1 MRRKRR
7 SKSIVSLRIVSS
19 LLLFIILIL
28 GLIWYPPVISFPFKY
43 LGYWGFIICLFLFI
57 PKLYWLLLWSF
68 PLSILFDI
76 AGDLGFWLKGK
87 VGSDIPF
94 ILFVVL
100 PIVFFVVKKLNISQI
115 DIKKVTS
122 SKVKEANIPRFN
134 IEERIQVKA
143 KDSKVKKSDRK
154 TESTAID
161 APNTSFKMP
170 PFSLLN
176 EPTKRQKNEDIGHN
190 AELLEATLESFGV
203 SAKVVN
209 AVVGP
214 TVTRYEL
221 SLATGVKVSSITKLS
236 NDIALAL
243 AAPQIRIESPIPGK
257 SLLGIEV
264 PNKKITLVTIR
275 EIIESEEFVNNKS
288 RLTLGI
294 GKDIAGNIIADSL
307 EEMPHLLIGGTT
319 GSGKS
324 VCLNALIMSLLY
336 KSDPSILRITMID
349 PKRVELTQYEDL
361 PHLWAPI
368 ITEPEL
374 SVKLLRRLT
383 REMDNRYELFRKEG
397 VRNIQGYNQKHKDS
411 PLYYIVVI
419 VDELADLMMVAPK
432 EIEKLICRLAQMARA
447 TGIHLIIATQRPS
460 VDVITG
466 LIKANFPSRIAFAVS
481 SQADS
486 RVILDIGGAEKLLG
500 KGDMLYSPIW
510 AMKPIRVQGAYV
522 SDDEIERVL
531 SFWKAQG
538 TPNYVVTQEELEEED
553 MILGGGGSSDSDDEY
568 LEEAKRILKQRGTI
582 STSLLQRTFRIGYGR
597 AARIIDLLEAEG
609 YVERGEDG
617 RVRVVR
623 RD

>member
-1 MRRKRR
+1 MRKKRR
-7 SKSIVSLRIVSS
+7 YKSGRYFVIIVSLLLLS
-19 LLLFIILIL
+19 LLVIGFLWNPPILS
-28 GLIWYPPVISFPFKY
+28 YPSQY
-43 LGYWGFIICLFLFI
+43 LGYWGFTLVLFLLI
-57 PKLYWLLLWSF
+57 PKLYWVSLWSL
-68 PLSILFDI
+68 PLSILFDW
-76 AGDLGFWLKGK
+76 AGSLGRYLRGLVRF
-87 VGSDIPF
+87 DFIF
-94 ILFVVL
+94 ILLFSL
-100 PIVFFVVKKLNISQI
+100 PIVLWVVRRSMSLSEDVNVKRSSRKKEPNIPKFTI
-115 DIKKVTS
+115 VEEVTEEKKV
-122 SKVKEANIPRFN
+122 P
-134 IEERIQVKA
+134 
-143 KDSKVKKSDRK
+143 KVKKEPKKS
-154 TESTAID
+154 ESVPVDT
-161 APNTSFKMP
+161 PNPSFKMP

-176 EPTKRQKNEDIGHN
+176 EPPKKQKNEEIGHN
-190 AELLEATLESFGV
+190 AELLESTLESFGV

-221 SLATGVKVSSITKLS
+221 SLATGVKVNSIMKLS

-275 EIIESEEFVNNKS
+275 EIIESEEFIEKKS

-307 EEMPHLLIGGTT
+307 EDMPHLLIGGTT

-324 VCLNALIMSLLY
+324 VCLNTLVVSLLY
-336 KSDPSILRITMID
+336 KSDPSILRIAMVD

-383 REMDNRYELFRKEG
+383 KEMDHRYELFRQEG
-397 VRNIQGYNQKHKDS
+397 VRNIQGYNSKKKDS

-510 AMKPIRVQGAYV
+510 AMKPVRVQGAYV
-522 SDDEIERVL
+522 SDEEIEKVL
-531 SFWKAQG
+531 NFWKAQG
-538 TPNYVVTQEELEEED
+538 KPNYAVTQEELESED
-553 MILGGGGSSDSDDEY
+553 IIFSSDLEGNDEY
-568 LEEAKRILKQRGTI
+568 LEEAKRILRQKGTI
-582 STSLLQRTFRIGYGR
+582 STSLLQRMLRIGYGR

-623 RD
+623 VD

>member
-1 MRRKRR
+1 MRRKRA
-7 SKSIVSLRIVSS
+7 KKVPFRIIIS
-19 LLLFIILIL
+19 LLLLVIILVGLLWNPPIL
-28 GLIWYPPVISFPFKY
+28 SYPFKY
-43 LGYWGFIICLFLFI
+43 LGYWGFFIVLFLLI
-57 PKLYWLLLWSF
+57 PKLYWVLLWAF
-68 PLSILFDI
+68 PICILFNI
-76 AGDLGFWLKGK
+76 SGELGFSLKK
-87 VGSDIPF
+87 IVSSDIPF
-94 ILFVVL
+94 ALLSALPLALF
-100 PIVFFVVKKLNISQI
+100 IAKRLNIPQREAERNISTKP
-115 DIKKVTS
+115 KKEVS
-122 SKVKEANIPRFN
+122 LPKFN
-134 IEERIQVKA
+134 IGDNQKA
-143 KDSKVKKSDRK
+143 KEKASKHKKEEKKIGVIS
-154 TESTAID
+154 ID

-176 EPTKRQKNEDIGHN
+176 EPLKKQKNDDIGHN

-275 EIIESEEFVNNKS
+275 EIIESEEFINNKS

-336 KSDPSILRITMID
+336 KSDPSILRISMID

-368 ITEPEL
+368 ITEPDL

-383 REMDNRYELFRKEG
+383 KEMDNRYEIFRKEG

-432 EIEKLICRLAQMARA
+432 EIERLICRLAQMARA

-500 KGDMLYSPIW
+500 KGDMLYAPIW

-522 SDDEIERVL
+522 SDEEIERVL
-531 SFWKAQG
+531 NFWKAQG
-538 TPNYVVTQEELEEED
+538 EPNYAVTQEELEED
-553 MILGGGGSSDSDDEY
+553 DVAFDGSGDGGDEY
-568 LEEAKRILKQRGTI
+568 LEEAKRILRQKGTI
-582 STSLLQRTFRIGYGR
+582 STSLLQRMLRIGYGR

>member
-1 MRRKRR
+1 MRKKRK
-7 SKSIVSLRIVSS
+7 SKGVASSRITFSI
-19 LLLFIILIL
+19 LLFIILLL
-28 GLIWYPPVISFPFKY
+28 GLFWNPPLLSYPFKY
-43 LGYWGFIICLFLFI
+43 LGYWGFVLCLFLLI
-57 PKLYWLLLWSF
+57 PRLYWFLLWSF
-68 PLSILFDI
+68 PLAVLFNI
-76 AGDLGFWLKGK
+76 AGDLGFYLKGI
-87 VGSDIPF
+87 VRSDIPF
-94 ILFVVL
+94 VLLVVL
-100 PIVFFVVKKLNISQI
+100 PVVFLIVKKLNILQR
-115 DIKKVTS
+115 KTVS
-122 SKVKEANIPRFN
+122 SKVKKEINIPRFD
-134 IEERIQVKA
+134 IDEKKQVRG
-143 KDSKVKKSDRK
+143 KDSKSKKGERK
-154 TESTAID
+154 PGSVAID
-161 APNTSFKMP
+161 TPNTSFKMP

-176 EPTKRQKNEDIGHN
+176 EPPKRQKNEDIGHN

-336 KSDPSILRITMID
+336 KSDPSILRITMVD

-383 REMDNRYELFRKEG
+383 REMDNRYEIFRKEG
-397 VRNIQGYNQKHKDS
+397 VRNIQGYNQKYKDS

-531 SFWKAQG
+531 NFWKAQG
-538 TPNYVVTQEELEEED
+538 IPNYVVTHEELEEED
-553 MILGGGGSSDSDDEY
+553 MILGGGGGSDSDDEY

>member
-1 MRRKRR
+1 MRKKRT
-7 SKSIVSLRIVSS
+7 KRIFFRILIS
-19 LLLFIILIL
+19 LLLFVILL
-28 GLIWYPPVISFPFKY
+28 TGLVWNPPVLSYPFKY
-43 LGYWGFIICLFLFI
+43 LGYWGFILGLFI
-57 PKLYWLLLWSF
+57 LIPRFYWILLWAL
-68 PLSILFDI
+68 PLCILFNI
-76 AGDLGFWLKGK
+76 AGDFGSYLERL

-94 ILFVVL
+94 AIISAL
-100 PIVFFVVKKLNISQI
+100 PPALWIAKKITIPQRKRSKGSSSSKTREASLPNFNIGDKLEEKERKPKVNKEKKLE
-115 DIKKVTS
+115 V
-122 SKVKEANIPRFN
+122 
-134 IEERIQVKA
+134 
-143 KDSKVKKSDRK
+143 DSII
-154 TESTAID
+154 T
-161 APNTSFKMP
+161 PNTSFKMP

-176 EPTKRQKNEDIGHN
+176 EPPKKQKNEDIGHN
-190 AELLEATLESFGV
+190 AELLEATLDSFGV

-275 EIIESEEFVNNKS
+275 EVIESEEFINNKS

-324 VCLNALIMSLLY
+324 VCLNSLIVSLLY

-349 PKRVELTQYEDL
+349 PKRVELTQYEGL

-383 REMDNRYELFRKEG
+383 REMDNRYEIFRKEG
-397 VRNIQGYNQKHKDS
+397 VRNIQSYNQKHKDS
-411 PLYYIVVI
+411 PLHYIVVI

-510 AMKPIRVQGAYV
+510 AMKPVRVQGAYV
-522 SDDEIERVL
+522 SDEEIERVL
-531 SFWKAQG
+531 KFWKEQG
-538 TPNYVVTQEELEEED
+538 SPNYVVTQEELEEED
-553 MILGGGGSSDSDDEY
+553 EIAFGSSGDGDDEF

-582 STSLLQRTFRIGYGR
+582 STSLLQRILRIGYGR

>member
-1 MRRKRR
+1 MRRKKAKR
-7 SKSIVSLRIVSS
+7 VFFRIIIS
-19 LLLFIILIL
+19 LLLLAIILI
-28 GLIWYPPVISFPFKY
+28 GLLWNPPILSYPFKY
-43 LGYWGFIICLFLFI
+43 LGYWGFFLVLFLLI
-57 PKLYWLLLWSF
+57 PKLYWVLFWAF
-68 PLSILFDI
+68 PICILFNI
-76 AGDLGFWLKGK
+76 GGDLGFYLKK
-87 VGSDIPF
+87 IVSSDIPF
-94 ILFVVL
+94 ALLSALPVVL
-100 PIVFFVVKKLNISQI
+100 FITKRISIPQKEARENTYTSPKKEVSLPKFNIDDNQIVKEKVSKHKKEEKKL
-115 DIKKVTS
+115 DVTS
-122 SKVKEANIPRFN
+122 
-134 IEERIQVKA
+134 IE
-143 KDSKVKKSDRK
+143 
-154 TESTAID
+154 

-176 EPTKRQKNEDIGHN
+176 EPLRKQKNDDIGHN
-190 AELLEATLESFGV
+190 AELLETTLESFGV

-275 EIIESEEFVNNKS
+275 EIIESEEFINNKS

-336 KSDPSILRITMID
+336 KSDPSILRISMID

-368 ITEPEL
+368 ITESDL

-383 REMDNRYELFRKEG
+383 KEMDNRYEIFRKEG

-432 EIEKLICRLAQMARA
+432 EIERLICRLAQMARA

-486 RVILDIGGAEKLLG
+486 RVILDISGAEKLLG
-500 KGDMLYSPIW
+500 KGDMLYAPIW

-522 SDDEIERVL
+522 SDEEIERVL

-538 TPNYVVTQEELEEED
+538 EPNYIVTQE
-553 MILGGGGSSDSDDEY
+553 
-568 LEEAKRILKQRGTI
+568 
-582 STSLLQRTFRIGYGR
+582 
-597 AARIIDLLEAEG
+597 
-609 YVERGEDG
+609 
-617 RVRVVR
+617 
-623 RD
+623 

>member
-1 MRRKRR
+1 MRRKKTKR
-7 SKSIVSLRIVSS
+7 IPFRIVTS
-19 LLLFIILIL
+19 LLLLVIILI
-28 GLIWYPPVISFPFKY
+28 GLLWNPPILSYPFKY
-43 LGYWGFIICLFLFI
+43 LGYWGFSLVLFLLI
-57 PKLYWLLLWSF
+57 PKLYWVLLWTF
-68 PLSILFDI
+68 PICILFNI
-76 AGDLGFWLKGK
+76 GGELGLHLKK
-87 VGSDIPF
+87 MVGSDIPF
-94 ILFVVL
+94 ALLSALSIALFIAKRV
-100 PIVFFVVKKLNISQI
+100 NISQKDAKETI
-115 DIKKVTS
+115 SNKPREVSIRKFSIGDRQETRERVSKRKK
-122 SKVKEANIPRFN
+122 
-134 IEERIQVKA
+134 EEKNLEVV
-143 KDSKVKKSDRK
+143 S
-154 TESTAID
+154 ID
-161 APNTSFKMP
+161 ASNTSFKMP

-176 EPTKRQKNEDIGHN
+176 EPPKKQKNDDIGHN

-275 EIIESEEFVNNKS
+275 EIIESEEFINNKS

-336 KSDPSILRITMID
+336 KSDPSTLRISMID

-368 ITEPEL
+368 ITEPDL

-383 REMDNRYELFRKEG
+383 KEMDNRYEIFRKEG

-432 EIEKLICRLAQMARA
+432 EIERLICRLAQMARA

-500 KGDMLYSPIW
+500 KGDMLYAPIW

-522 SDDEIERVL
+522 SDEEIERVL
-531 SFWKAQG
+531 NFWKAQG
-538 TPNYVVTQEELEEED
+538 EPNYVVTQEELEEED
-553 MILGGGGSSDSDDEY
+553 EMAFGSGGDGGDEY
-568 LEEAKRILKQRGTI
+568 LEEAKRILRQKGTI
-582 STSLLQRTFRIGYGR
+582 STSLLQRMLRIGYGR

>member
-1 MRRKRR
+1 MRKKRR
-7 SKSIVSLRIVSS
+7 YKSGRYFVIIVSLLLLS
-19 LLLFIILIL
+19 LLVIGFLWNPPILS
-28 GLIWYPPVISFPFKY
+28 YPSQY
-43 LGYWGFIICLFLFI
+43 LGYWGFTLVLFLLI
-57 PKLYWLLLWSF
+57 PKLYWVSLWSL
-68 PLSILFDI
+68 PLSILFDW
-76 AGDLGFWLKGK
+76 AGSLGRYLRGLVRF
-87 VGSDIPF
+87 DFIF
-94 ILFVVL
+94 ILLFAL
-100 PIVFFVVKKLNISQI
+100 PIVLWVVRRSMPLSEEVNVKRSSRKKEPNIPKFTI
-115 DIKKVTS
+115 VEEVTEEKKVL
-122 SKVKEANIPRFN
+122 
-134 IEERIQVKA
+134 
-143 KDSKVKKSDRK
+143 KVKKEPKKS
-154 TESTAID
+154 ESVPVDT
-161 APNTSFKMP
+161 PNPSFKMP

-176 EPTKRQKNEDIGHN
+176 EPPKKQKNEEIGHN
-190 AELLEATLESFGV
+190 AELLESTLESFGV

-221 SLATGVKVSSITKLS
+221 SLATGVKVNSIMKLS

-275 EIIESEEFVNNKS
+275 EIIESEEFIEKKS

-307 EEMPHLLIGGTT
+307 EDMPHLLIGGTT

-324 VCLNALIMSLLY
+324 VCLNTLVVSLLY
-336 KSDPSILRITMID
+336 KSDPSILRIAMVD

-383 REMDNRYELFRKEG
+383 KEMDHRYELFRQEG
-397 VRNIQGYNQKHKDS
+397 VRNIQGYNSKKKDS

-510 AMKPIRVQGAYV
+510 AMKPVRVQGAYV
-522 SDDEIERVL
+522 SDEEIEKVL
-531 SFWKAQG
+531 NFWKAQG
-538 TPNYVVTQEELEEED
+538 KPNYAVTQEELESED
-553 MILGGGGSSDSDDEY
+553 IIFSSDLEGNDEY
-568 LEEAKRILKQRGTI
+568 LEEAKRILRQKGTI
-582 STSLLQRTFRIGYGR
+582 STSLLQRMLRIGYGR

-623 RD
+623 VD

>member
-1 MRRKRR
+1 MRKKRR
-7 SKSIVSLRIVSS
+7 YKSGRYFVIIVSLLLLS
-19 LLLFIILIL
+19 LLVIGFLWNPPILS
-28 GLIWYPPVISFPFKY
+28 YPSQY
-43 LGYWGFIICLFLFI
+43 LGYWGFTLVLFLLI
-57 PKLYWLLLWSF
+57 PKLYWVSLWSL
-68 PLSILFDI
+68 PLSILFDW
-76 AGDLGFWLKGK
+76 AGSLGRYLRGLVRF
-87 VGSDIPF
+87 DFIF
-94 ILFVVL
+94 ILLFSL
-100 PIVFFVVKKLNISQI
+100 PIVLWVVRRSMSLSEDVNVKRSSRKKEPNIPKFTI
-115 DIKKVTS
+115 VEEVTEEKKVL
-122 SKVKEANIPRFN
+122 
-134 IEERIQVKA
+134 
-143 KDSKVKKSDRK
+143 KVKKEPKKS
-154 TESTAID
+154 ESVPVDT
-161 APNTSFKMP
+161 PNPSFKMP

-176 EPTKRQKNEDIGHN
+176 EPPKKQKNEEIGHN
-190 AELLEATLESFGV
+190 AELLESTLESFGV

-221 SLATGVKVSSITKLS
+221 SLATGVKVNSIMKLS

-275 EIIESEEFVNNKS
+275 EIIESEEFIEKKS

-307 EEMPHLLIGGTT
+307 EDMPHLLIGGTT

-324 VCLNALIMSLLY
+324 VCLNTLVVSLLY
-336 KSDPSILRITMID
+336 KSDPSILRIAMVD

-383 REMDNRYELFRKEG
+383 KEMDHRYELFRQEG
-397 VRNIQGYNQKHKDS
+397 VRNIQGYNSKKKDS

-510 AMKPIRVQGAYV
+510 AMKPVRVQGAYV
-522 SDDEIERVL
+522 SDEEIEKVL
-531 SFWKAQG
+531 NFWKAQG
-538 TPNYVVTQEELEEED
+538 KPNYAVTQEELESED
-553 MILGGGGSSDSDDEY
+553 IIFSSDLEGNDEY
-568 LEEAKRILKQRGTI
+568 LEEAKRILRQKGTI
-582 STSLLQRTFRIGYGR
+582 STSLLQRMLRIGYGR

-623 RD
+623 VD

>member
-1 MRRKRR
+1 MKRKRY
-7 SKSIVSLRIVSS
+7 KSGRYFIIVTS
-19 LLLFIILIL
+19 LLLLIL
-28 GLIWYPPVISFPFKY
+28 LIVGFLWNPPILSYPFQY
-43 LGYWGFIICLFLFI
+43 LGYWGFTLVLFLFV
-57 PKLYWLLLWSF
+57 PRLYWIPLWSL
-68 PLSILFDI
+68 PLSTLFGW
-76 AGDLGFWLKGK
+76 AGGLGGYLRNLVRF
-87 VGSDIPF
+87 DFAF
-94 ILFVVL
+94 ILLFAL
-100 PIVFFVVKKLNISQI
+100 PIVSWVIRKSMTLSEELEVNRTPEQ
-115 DIKKVTS
+115 
-122 SKVKEANIPRFN
+122 KEPSIPRFT
-134 IEERIQVKA
+134 IVEGIT
-143 KDSKVKKSDRK
+143 KDREVSKPKRESKKS
-154 TESTAID
+154 ETASID
-161 APNTSFKMP
+161 TQNSSFKMP

-176 EPTKRQKNEDIGHN
+176 EPPKKQKNEEIGHN

-221 SLATGVKVSSITKLS
+221 SLATGVKVSSIMKLS

-257 SLLGIEV
+257 SLVGIEV

-275 EIIESEEFVNNKS
+275 EIIESEEFIEKKS

-307 EEMPHLLIGGTT
+307 EDMPHLLIGGTT

-324 VCLNALIMSLLY
+324 VCLNSLVISLLY
-336 KSDPSILRITMID
+336 KSDPSILRIAMID
-349 PKRVELTQYEDL
+349 PKRVELTQYEAL

-383 REMDNRYELFRKEG
+383 REMDRRYELFRQEG
-397 VRNIQGYNQKHKDS
+397 VRNIQGYNSKKKDS

-486 RVILDIGGAEKLLG
+486 RVILDIGGAERLLG

-522 SDDEIERVL
+522 SDEEIERVL
-531 SFWKAQG
+531 NFWKEQG
-538 TPNYVVTQEELEEED
+538 TPNYVITQEELESED
-553 MILGGGGSSDSDDEY
+553 IVFSGDLESNDEY
-568 LEEAKRILKQRGTI
+568 LEEAKKILRQKGTI
-582 STSLLQRTFRIGYGR
+582 STSLLQRMLRIGYGR

-617 RVRVVR
+617 RVRVIRV
-623 RD
+623 D

>member
-1 MRRKRR
+1 MKKKKKN
-7 SKSIVSLRIVSS
+7 KSGRYFVVIFS
-19 LLLFIILIL
+19 LLLLIL
-28 GLIWYPPVISFPFKY
+28 
-43 LGYWGFIICLFLFI
+43 
-57 PKLYWLLLWSF
+57 
-68 PLSILFDI
+68 LSIGFLWQSPILSYPFEY
-76 AGDLGFWLKGK
+76 LGFWGFTLVLFLLIPRLYWVSLWSLPIFTLFNWTGNLGAYLKNL
-87 VGSDIPF
+87 VRYEVIF
-94 ILFVVL
+94 VILSAL
-100 PIVFFVVKKLNISQI
+100 PIVIWIIRRYPILSEEEELKRDYKRKEPSISKFTIVERKEEKKELKPKRES
-115 DIKKVTS
+115 KKVDLAS
-122 SKVKEANIPRFN
+122 
-134 IEERIQVKA
+134 
-143 KDSKVKKSDRK
+143 
-154 TESTAID
+154 ID
-161 APNTSFKMP
+161 TPNPSFKMP

-176 EPTKRQKNEDIGHN
+176 EPPKKQKNEEIGHN

-221 SLATGVKVSSITKLS
+221 ALATGVKVNSITKLS

-275 EIIESEEFVNNKS
+275 EIIESEEFVEKKS

-307 EEMPHLLIGGTT
+307 EDMPHLLIGGTT

-336 KSDPSILRITMID
+336 KSDPSSLRISMID
-349 PKRVELTQYEDL
+349 PKRVELTQYEDI

-383 REMDNRYELFRKEG
+383 KEMDRRYELFRQEG
-397 VRNIQGYNQKHKDS
+397 VRNIQGYNLKKKDS

-432 EIEKLICRLAQMARA
+432 EIERLICRLAQMARA

-500 KGDMLYSPIW
+500 RGDMLYSPIW

-522 SDDEIERVL
+522 SDEEIERVL
-531 SFWKAQG
+531 NFWKSQG
-538 TPNYVVTQEELEEED
+538 TPTYAVTQDELESED
-553 MILGGGGSSDSDDEY
+553 IIFSSDVESNDEY
-568 LEEAKRILKQRGTI
+568 LEEAKRILKQKGTI
-582 STSLLQRTFRIGYGR
+582 STSLLQRMLRIGYGR

-623 RD
+623 ID

>member
-1 MRRKRR
+1 MKKKRKN
-7 SKSIVSLRIVSS
+7 KSIRYFTIILS
-19 LLLFIILIL
+19 LLLLIL
-28 GLIWYPPVISFPFKY
+28 LIMGFLWNPPILSYPSQY
-43 LGYWGFIICLFLFI
+43 LGYWGFTLVFILFI
-57 PKLYWLLLWSF
+57 PKLYWVSRWSL
-68 PLSILFDI
+68 PL
-76 AGDLGFWLKGK
+76 
-87 VGSDIPF
+87 F
-94 ILFVVL
+94 ILFNWAGVLGTYLKTLIRFDFILILLFAL
-100 PIVFFVVKKLNISQI
+100 PIVIWVIKKSLVLSEEVEVKKNRRQKKPGIPEFTIPEKI
-115 DIKKVTS
+115 DNEKKEPRIKKGL
-122 SKVKEANIPRFN
+122 
-134 IEERIQVKA
+134 Q
-143 KDSKVKKSDRK
+143 KS
-154 TESTAID
+154 ELASID
-161 APNTSFKMP
+161 APNPSFKMP

-176 EPTKRQKNEDIGHN
+176 ETPKKQKNEELGHN
-190 AELLEATLESFGV
+190 SELLESTLESFGV
-203 SAKVVN
+203 SARVVN
-209 AVVGP
+209 TVVGP

-221 SLATGVKVSSITKLS
+221 SLATGVKVNSIMKLS

-275 EIIESEEFVNNKS
+275 EIIESEEFVEKKS

-307 EEMPHLLIGGTT
+307 EDMPHLLIGGTT

-324 VCLNALIMSLLY
+324 VCLNALVISLLY
-336 KSDPSILRITMID
+336 KSDPSMLRITMID
-349 PKRVELTQYEDL
+349 PKRVELTQYEDI

-368 ITEPEL
+368 ITEPEM

-383 REMDNRYELFRKEG
+383 REMDRRYELFRQEG
-397 VRNIQGYNQKHKDS
+397 VRNIQGYNLKKKDS

-432 EIEKLICRLAQMARA
+432 EIERLICRLAQMARA

-510 AMKPIRVQGAYV
+510 AMRPVRVQGAYV
-522 SDDEIERVL
+522 SDEEIEKVL
-531 SFWKAQG
+531 NFWKLQG
-538 TPNYVVTQEELEEED
+538 TPNYAVTQEELESED
-553 MILGGGGSSDSDDEY
+553 IISSSDSESNDEY
-568 LEEAKRILKQRGTI
+568 LEEAKKILKQKGSI
-582 STSLLQRTFRIGYGR
+582 STSLLQRMLRIGYGR

-623 RD
+623 LD

>member
-1 MRRKRR
+1 MRKKRR
-7 SKSIVSLRIVSS
+7 SKSITSFRIIFSI
-19 LLLFIILIL
+19 LLFIILAL
-28 GLIWYPPVISFPFKY
+28 GFIWSLPIISLPFKY
-43 LGYWGFIICLFLFI
+43 LGYWGFVLCLFMLI

-68 PLSILFDI
+68 PLAILFSW
-76 AGDLGFWLKGK
+76 AGSLGFWLKEK

-94 ILFVVL
+94 VLFVIL
-100 PIVFFVVKKLNISQI
+100 PIVLLVIKNLNISKREIRKTVSSKNKEISISKFNINEKVQ
-115 DIKKVTS
+115 IKKE
-122 SKVKEANIPRFN
+122 SKSR
-134 IEERIQVKA
+134 
-143 KDSKVKKSDRK
+143 KDERK
-154 TESTAID
+154 TESIVID

-170 PFSLLN
+170 PFALLN
-176 EPTKRQKNEDIGHN
+176 EPSRRQKNEDIGHN
-190 AELLEATLESFGV
+190 AELLETTLESFGV

-397 VRNIQGYNQKHKDS
+397 VRNIQSYNQKYKDS

-531 SFWKAQG
+531 NFWKAQG

-553 MILGGGGSSDSDDEY
+553 MILGGGGGSDSDDEY

>member
-1 MRRKRR
+1 MKKKRKN
-7 SKSIVSLRIVSS
+7 KSIRYFTIILS
-19 LLLFIILIL
+19 LLLLIL
-28 GLIWYPPVISFPFKY
+28 LTMGFLWNPPILSYPSQY
-43 LGYWGFIICLFLFI
+43 LGYWGFTLVFILFI
-57 PKLYWLLLWSF
+57 PKLYWVSLWSL
-68 PLSILFDI
+68 PL
-76 AGDLGFWLKGK
+76 
-87 VGSDIPF
+87 F
-94 ILFVVL
+94 ILFNWAGVLGTYLKTLIRFDFILILLFAL
-100 PIVFFVVKKLNISQI
+100 PIVIWVIKKSLVLSEEVEVKKNRRQKKPGIPEFTIPEKI
-115 DIKKVTS
+115 DNEKK
-122 SKVKEANIPRFN
+122 EPR
-134 IEERIQVKA
+134 IRKGPQ
-143 KDSKVKKSDRK
+143 K
-154 TESTAID
+154 TELVSID
-161 APNTSFKMP
+161 APNPSFKMP

-176 EPTKRQKNEDIGHN
+176 ETPKKQKSEELGHN
-190 AELLEATLESFGV
+190 SELLESTLESFGV
-203 SAKVVN
+203 SARVVN
-209 AVVGP
+209 TVVGP

-221 SLATGVKVSSITKLS
+221 SLATGVKVNSIMKLS

-275 EIIESEEFVNNKS
+275 EIIESEEFVEKKS

-307 EEMPHLLIGGTT
+307 EDMPHLLIGGTT

-324 VCLNALIMSLLY
+324 VCLNALVISLLY
-336 KSDPSILRITMID
+336 KSDPSMLRITMID
-349 PKRVELTQYEDL
+349 PKRVELTQYEDI

-368 ITEPEL
+368 ITEPEM

-383 REMDNRYELFRKEG
+383 REMDRRYELFRQEG
-397 VRNIQGYNQKHKDS
+397 VRNIQGYNLKKKDS

-432 EIEKLICRLAQMARA
+432 EIERLICRLAQMARA

-510 AMKPIRVQGAYV
+510 AMRPVRVQGAYV
-522 SDDEIERVL
+522 SDEEIEKVL
-531 SFWKAQG
+531 NFWKLQG
-538 TPNYVVTQEELEEED
+538 TPNYAVTQEELESED
-553 MILGGGGSSDSDDEY
+553 IISSSDSESNDEY
-568 LEEAKRILKQRGTI
+568 LEEAKKILKQKGGI
-582 STSLLQRTFRIGYGR
+582 STSLLQRMLRIGYGR

-623 RD
+623 LD

>member
-1 MRRKRR
+1 MKRKRK
-7 SKSIVSLRIVSS
+7 SKSVISFRIIFSF
-19 LLLFIILIL
+19 LLFIILVIGFLWNPPIL
-28 GLIWYPPVISFPFKY
+28 SYPFRS
-43 LGYWGFIICLFLFI
+43 LGYWGFILCLFLFM
-57 PKLYWLLLWSF
+57 PRLYWFLLWSF
-68 PLSILFDI
+68 PLAVLFNI
-76 AGDLGFWLKGK
+76 AGDLGFYLKRIA
-87 VGSDIPF
+87 GSDVPF
-94 ILFVVL
+94 ALLVAL
-100 PIVFFVVKKLNISQI
+100 PIVFLVIRRFNISQREAR
-115 DIKKVTS
+115 KVVS
-122 SKVKEANIPRFN
+122 SKVKENSVHSFN
-134 IEERIQVKA
+134 IEENLQVKE
-143 KDSKVKKSDRK
+143 KSSKPKKSEKK
-154 TESTAID
+154 TELISID
-161 APNTSFKMP
+161 TPNASFKMP

-176 EPTKRQKNEDIGHN
+176 EPPKRQKNEDVGHS
-190 AELLEATLESFGV
+190 AELLEKTLESFGV

-275 EIIESEEFVNNKS
+275 EIIESEEFISNKS

-383 REMDNRYELFRKEG
+383 KEMDNRYEIFRREG
-397 VRNIQGYNQKHKDS
+397 VRNIQSYNQKHKDS

-510 AMKPIRVQGAYV
+510 AMKPVRVQGAYV

-531 SFWKAQG
+531 NFWKLQG

-553 MILGGGGSSDSDDEY
+553 MILGGGGGDGDDEY
-568 LEEAKRILKQRGTI
+568 LEEAKRILKQKGTI